1 MPEVLA
7 PFTTVHAS
15 RAMVAAADQLATQAG
30 VGVLQMGGNAVDAAL
45 ATSAVLAVTAP
56 HMCGMGGDLFA
67 LVHRGTAPPAALNA
81 SGRAGSG
88 ADPDRVRGEGHAAM
102 PFRGDIR
109 AVPVPGCVDGWLA
122 LHNRF
127 GRSGLADVFAPA
139 IAYAEGGFPAS
150 PLLVAALPR
159 LEGAELPADWQELRA
174 RARHPGAVIRRPGV
188 GRTLRAIAADGRAGF
203 YGGEFGAGLLALGA
217 GEYTDADFERPLAD
231 WTDPLV
237 VDAWDRRIW
246 SMPPNSQG
254 YLTLAAAWIA
264 SGLDLPAEP
273 NDGRWAE
280 LLVDAAVEA
289 SHDRPAM
296 LWEGAAGDAL
306 LAPERLRTRRDAV
319 GRTPAPR
326 TVPTGGGDT
335 TYLGAVDGD
344 GLAVSLIQSNASGFG
359 SHLFEPSTGINLH
372 NRGLGFSL
380 EPGHPAE
387 YGPGRRPPHTLCP
400 ALVTRPDGTLVAV
413 LGTQG
418 GDGQPQILL
427 QVLARL
433 LAAHQSPARAVGSA
447 RWVLTGTGQGFDTW
461 TAPETVVSLEH
472 HAPPA
477 WTEAL
482 TRRGYAVATAES
494 FDHTFGHANL
504 ITVTPDGVLAGA
516 ADPRAR
522 IGAALGF

>member
-1 MPEVLA
+1 MPDVLA
-7 PFTTVHAS
+7 PFTTVRAPT
-15 RAMVAAADQLATQAG
+15 AMVASSDHLASEAG
-30 VGVLQMGGNAVDAAL
+30 VAVLRRGGNAADAAL

-56 HMCGMGGDLFA
+56 HMCGLGGDLFA
-67 LVHRGTAPPAALNA
+67 LVHHGDAAPAALNG

-88 ADPDRVRGEGHAAM
+88 ADPDRLRAEGYRMM
-102 PFRGDIR
+102 PFRRDVR
-109 AVPVPGCVDGWLA
+109 AVPIPGYVDGWLT
-122 LHNRF
+122 LHGRF
-127 GRSGLADVFAPA
+127 GRLDVADVLAPA
-139 IAYAEGGFPAS
+139 IGYAGDGFPAS
-150 PLLVAALPR
+150 PVLVGALPR
-159 LEGAELPADWQELRA
+159 LDDLDLPPDWQVLRA
-174 RARHPGAVIRRPGV
+174 EARRPGARVRRPGV
-188 GRTLRAIAADGRAGF
+188 ARTLRAVAAGGRAGF

-217 GEYTDADFERPLAD
+217 GEYTAADFERPLAD
-231 WTDPLV
+231 WVDALV
-237 VDAWDRRIW
+237 VDAWGRRVW

-254 YLTLAAAWIA
+254 YLTLASAWIA
-264 SGLDLPAEP
+264 AQLDLPADP
-273 NDGRWAE
+273 DDGRWAR

-289 SHDRPAM
+289 SHDRPAL

-306 LAPERLRTRRDAV
+306 LAPERLSPRRDAV
-319 GRTPAPR
+319 GRNAVRRRVPA
-326 TVPTGGGDT
+326 GSGDT
-335 TYLGAVDGD
+335 TYLCAVDGD

-359 SHLFEPSTGINLH
+359 SHLFEPATGINLH

-400 ALVTRPDGTLVAV
+400 ALVTAPGGDLVAV

-433 LAAHQSPARAVGSA
+433 LGAGQSPASAIGSA

-461 TAPETVVSLEH
+461 TAPETVVSVEH

-477 WTEAL
+477 WTESL
-482 TRRGYAVATAES
+482 TQRGYPVVAAAS
-494 FDHTFGHANL
+494 FDHGFGHANL

-522 IGAALGF
+522 IGAAIGF

>member
-15 RAMVAAADQLATQAG
+15 TAMVAAADQLAAHAG
-30 VGVLQMGGNAVDAAL
+30 ADVRRRGGNAADAAL
-45 ATSAVLAVTAP
+45 AASAVLAVTAP

-67 LVHRGTAPPAALNA
+67 LVHNGRGEPAALNA

-88 ADPDRVRGEGHAAM
+88 ADPNRLRTEGHTAM

-122 LHNRF
+122 LHHRF
-127 GRSGLADVFAPA
+127 GRWGLDGVFAA
-139 IAYAEGGFPAS
+139 AVAYAEDGFPAS
-150 PLLVAALPR
+150 PVLIGALPR
-159 LEGAELPADWQELRA
+159 LEGAALPADWRELRS
-174 RARHPGAVIRRPGV
+174 RARRPGALIRRPGV
-188 GRTLRAIAADGRAGF
+188 GRTLRAVATDGRAGF
-203 YGGEFGAGLLALGA
+203 YGGEFGAGLLALGG
-217 GEYTDADFERPLAD
+217 GEYTEADFERPLAD

-254 YLTLAAAWIA
+254 YLTLASAWIA
-264 SGLDLPAEP
+264 AGLDLPADP
-273 NDGRWAE
+273 DDGRWAE

-319 GRTPAPR
+319 GRRPGR
-326 TVPTGGGDT
+326 TVPAGSGDT
-335 TYLGAVDGD
+335 TYLCAVDGD

-359 SHLFEPSTGINLH
+359 SHLFEPATGINLH
-372 NRGLGFSL
+372 NRGLAFSL
-380 EPGHPAE
+380 EAGHPAE

-400 ALVTRPDGTLVAV
+400 ALVTHADGGLSAV

-433 LAAHQSPARAVGSA
+433 LATGQSPARAVGSA

-461 TAPETVVSLEH
+461 TAPETVVSIER
-472 HAPPA
+472 HAPAPWA
-477 WTEAL
+477 DAL
-482 TRRGYAVATAES
+482 TRRGYPVATAES

-522 IGAALGF
+522 IGAAVGF